1 MATTK
6 KAKAAKPVATTTD
19 ERRPVVVVDGVD
31 VVYRVYTT
39 GKLARSRQTRDTA
52 LKKKSKIRE
61 VHAVKNVSFVV
72 YEGETVGVIGSNGS
86 GKSTLMRAISG
97 LMRVQSG
104 QVFATSRPT
113 LLSVG
118 AALIP
123 NLSGERNILLG
134 GMALGSTKAE
144 MLKAVPAVSDFSGLK
159 EFIDLP
165 MRTYSSGMSARLR
178 FAIAAY
184 KDHEILVIDEALAVG
199 DEQFRIRSEARVR
212 EMRENAGTVFLVSHS
227 MESILDTCN
236 RVIWLEKGELRM
248 DGDPKTVTDAYT
260 EYMKSISGPEAA
272 G

>member
-6 KAKAAKPVATTTD
+6 KVAV

-31 VVYRVYTT
+31 VIYRVYTT
-39 GKLARSRQTRDTA
+39 GKLARSRQSRDGV
-52 LKKKSKIRE
+52 LQRNSKIRT
-61 VHAVKNVSFVV
+61 VHAVKNVSFTV
-72 YEGETVGVIGSNGS
+72 YEGETVGIIGSNGS
-86 GKSTLMRAISG
+86 GKSTLMRAMSG
-97 LMRVQSG
+97 LMRAQSG
-104 QVFATSRPT
+104 KVFASSRPT

-118 AALIP
+118 AALMP
-123 NLSGERNILLG
+123 NLSGERNIVLG

-144 MLKAVPAVSDFSGLK
+144 MLGAVDAVGDFSGLT
-159 EFIDLP
+159 EFLDLP

-227 MESILDTCN
+227 MQSILDTCN
-236 RVIWLEKGELRM
+236 RVIWLEMGELRM
-248 DGDPKTVTDAYT
+248 DGDPKSVTDAYT
-260 EYMKSISGPEAA
+260 HYMQSISEPEVADKQ
-272 G
+272 